1 MKKTSVALG
10 LFDGVHLGHRAVLQ
24 EAKNSGFTP
33 VVFTFPAETAV
44 RKNSGGYI
52 YSSNTRNFI
61 LKNKFKFQV
70 ACMNFEQLRYL
81 SGEEFAE
88 KILCQELHA
97 CHVTCGYDFKFG
109 YHASC
114 NVNDLQKFGEKFNFQ
129 VKLVKNIIQDKKII
143 SSTVIRK
150 LLLAGEIE
158 QANLFLGSPYLIL
171 EPVSH
176 GAQLG
181 RKINFPTVNQV
192 FHENQLVP
200 KFGVYASQ
208 TKMPDGKYFSS
219 ITNIG
224 LKPTVNYNGSP
235 LAETYIK
242 NFSGNLYDKI
252 LQVQLLKFIRPEM
265 KFNSIQALMQQMQE
279 DLKFCF

>member
-1 MKKTSVALG
+1 MQKTSVALG

-24 EAKNSGFTP
+24 EAKKSNFTP

-52 YSSNTRNFI
+52 YSSHTRNFI
-61 LKNKFKFQV
+61 LKHDFDFQV
-70 ACMNFEQLRYL
+70 ACMDFEQLRNL
-81 SGEEFAE
+81 SGEAFAE

-97 CHVTCGYDFKFG
+97 SHVTCGYDFKFG
-109 YHASC
+109 CHASC
-114 NVNDLQKFGEKFNFQ
+114 NVEDLKNFGKKFHFT
-129 VKLVKNIIQDKKII
+129 VKLVNHVKQDKQII
-143 SSTVIRK
+143 SSTEIRK
-150 LLLAGEIE
+150 LLLAGQIE
-158 QANLFLGSPYLIL
+158 KANAFLGAPYVIL
-171 EPVSH
+171 EKVSH
-176 GAQLG
+176 GVQLG
-181 RKINFPTVNQV
+181 RTIGFPTVNQV

-208 TKMPDGKYFSS
+208 TITPDGKYFCS

-224 LKPTVNYNGSP
+224 IKPTVNYNGLP

-242 NFSGNLYDKI
+242 NFSGDLYDKN
-252 LQVQLLKFIRPEM
+252 LQVRLLKFIRPEM
-265 KFNSIQALMQQMQE
+265 KFDSVQALTNQMQE